1 MKQYKNYIFD
11 FYGTLVDIKTDEES
25 LVFWKKIAEV
35 YSHFGADYTPK
46 ELKKTYI
53 KFVKE
58 EEKKLIE
65 KHGYK
70 YPEIE
75 LKTVF
80 VRLLTEAKKKHK
92 TKNTI
97 SDLNSWADHI
107 ATFFRVESRDY
118 IKPYPDTI
126 ETLTELKK
134 RGAKVYLLS
143 NAQRCF
149 TQAELEITGIEPL
162 LDDAFLSSDYEIR
175 KPEPAFLQRLME
187 KHNMKKEGTVMVGND
202 TTADINMP
210 QMVGIDAVL
219 INTFKFTKKYI
230 KDTCKEEPLII
241 TRIKELLF

>member
-92 TKNTI
+92 TKAWFKNVKPRRYISQYSPVSNT
-97 SDLNSWADHI
+97 
-107 ATFFRVESRDY
+107 
-118 IKPYPDTI
+118 P
-126 ETLTELKK
+126 
-134 RGAKVYLLS
+134 
-143 NAQRCF
+143 
-149 TQAELEITGIEPL
+149 
-162 LDDAFLSSDYEIR
+162 
-175 KPEPAFLQRLME
+175 
-187 KHNMKKEGTVMVGND
+187 
-202 TTADINMP
+202 TAD
-210 QMVGIDAVL
+210 Q
-219 INTFKFTKKYI
+219 K
-230 KDTCKEEPLII
+230 
-241 TRIKELLF
+241 